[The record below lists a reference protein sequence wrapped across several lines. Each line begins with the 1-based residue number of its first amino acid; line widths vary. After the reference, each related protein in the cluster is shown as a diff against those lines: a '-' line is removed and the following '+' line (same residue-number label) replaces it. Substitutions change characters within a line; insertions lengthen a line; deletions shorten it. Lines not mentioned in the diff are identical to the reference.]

1 VKKTRDQGNSISGL
15 NITPIIDVALVLV
28 IVMLV
33 AAPVM
38 NIPNMDLNL
47 PDAYTSESKEQ
58 NISVSMDV
66 NGRLAVDEKMVT
78 PESLPAVLN
87 AKLKK
92 RPKTL
97 VIVRADKDVE
107 YAVVENLMDLLKTR
121 TKTKRVAVATKQK
134 VTVPGR

>member
-1 VKKTRDQGNSISGL
+1 MKKTRDQGNSISGL